1 MILIMGGT
9 ADSREL
15 VRQVSAAGYPVI
27 VTTATEYGAA
37 LLHDHGQQHAQAER
51 LDHAG
56 LAAFIRQHG
65 IFTLIDATHP
75 YAEAASRSA
84 ITACTNTG
92 CRYLRYERQIGH
104 ATDCNVSVTR
114 IADYQQAANWAAAH
128 SHGPILLTTGSK
140 TLPVFINV
148 LGTERLIARVLP
160 TPAVLQQCMDLG
172 LQPRQIIA
180 MQGPF
185 SEETNCALIRQ
196 FAIRLLV
203 SKDSGDEGGMRE
215 KLAAAAECG
224 VQLLL
229 IERPLMVYP
238 NCYQRTEEILAALG
252 QKN

>member
-27 VTTATEYGAA
+27 VTTATEYGAT

-128 SHGPILLTTGSK
+128 SHGP
-140 TLPVFINV
+140 
-148 LGTERLIARVLP
+148 
-160 TPAVLQQCMDLG
+160 MD
-172 LQPRQIIA
+172 
-180 MQGPF
+180 
-185 SEETNCALIRQ
+185 
-196 FAIRLLV
+196 
-203 SKDSGDEGGMRE
+203 
-215 KLAAAAECG
+215 
-224 VQLLL
+224 
-229 IERPLMVYP
+229 
-238 NCYQRTEEILAALG
+238 
-252 QKN
+252 